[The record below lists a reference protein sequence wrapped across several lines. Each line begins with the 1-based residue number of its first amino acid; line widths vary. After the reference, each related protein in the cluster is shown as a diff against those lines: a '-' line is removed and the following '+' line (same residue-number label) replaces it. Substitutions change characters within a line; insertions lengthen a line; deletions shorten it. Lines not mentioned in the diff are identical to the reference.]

1 MIFINWP
8 ILINNYGS
16 GGMITKL
23 EAANICMNSGCH
35 MFIANGNKNNP
46 IDQMIKK
53 EFIQNL
59 FQKYLLSLQEKM
71 DSKLFKFNWNNIY

>member
-1 MIFINWP
+1 MKTLSDDIYK
-8 ILINNYGS
+8 LADTKLNNYGS

-46 IDQMIKK
+46 IDQMIKQN
-53 EFIQNL
+53 FIQNL
-59 FQKYLLSLQEKM
+59 FQKYLLSLQEK
-71 DSKLFKFNWNNIY
+71 NG